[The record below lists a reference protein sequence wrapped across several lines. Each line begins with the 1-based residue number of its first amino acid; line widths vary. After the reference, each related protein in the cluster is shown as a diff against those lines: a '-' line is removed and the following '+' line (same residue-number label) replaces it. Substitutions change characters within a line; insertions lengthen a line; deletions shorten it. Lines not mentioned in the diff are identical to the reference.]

1 METNQWILKSLW
13 LHKVS
18 SLPHIFYS
26 MHCQRDHF
34 AKKEDGQMFHLL
46 DNFQVWTQGE
56 ILTSQAECFFCTV
69 RKLNVLYQANKH

>member
-1 METNQWILKSLW
+1 METNQWILRLLW

-34 AKKEDGQMFHLL
+34 EKKKQDGQMFYLL
-46 DNFQVWTQGE
+46 DNFRVWTQEE
-56 ILTSQAECFFCTV
+56 ILTSQAESVF
-69 RKLNVLYQANKH
+69 